1 MPAPPLIP
9 STRYFPPGIRAMV
22 WVVTIANYLVPT
34 RAEINAGTDLSA
46 QIETVNGWSLQGAM
60 VDVPDMGSRFTSQ
73 VPGRL
78 TSPTNDVTCYLS
90 QNSIDVRGLLPRD
103 TNGFMVCA
111 WEGDVPGNKMDVFPA
126 RVVTQAVD
134 TTVDDPGKVTISF
147 AITRL
152 PAINL
157 TIPA

>member
-1 MPAPPLIP
+1 
-9 STRYFPPGIRAMV
+9 
-22 WVVTIANYLVPT
+22 
-34 RAEINAGTDLSA
+34 
-46 QIETVNGWSLQGAM
+46 
-60 VDVPDMGSRFTSQ
+60 VPDMGSRFTSQ

-103 TNGFMVCA
+103 TNGYMVCM

-134 TTVDDPGKVTISF
+134 TTVDDPGKVTVSF
-147 AITRL
+147 AISRL

>member
-1 MPAPPLIP
+1 
-9 STRYFPPGIRAMV
+9 MV
-22 WVVTIANYLVPT
+22 WVVTISNYLAPT
-34 RAEINAGTDLSA
+34 RAEINAGTDISA
-46 QIETVNGWSLQGAM
+46 QVETVNGWSLQGAM

-78 TSPTNDVTCYLS
+78 TSPTNDVTAYLS
-90 QNSIDVRGLLPRD
+90 QNSIDIRGLLPRD
-103 TNGFMVCA
+103 ANGYMVCL
-111 WEGDVPGNKMDVFPA
+111 WEGDVVGNQMDVFPA

-157 TIPA
+157 SIPA

>member
-9 STRYFPPGIRAMV
+9 STRYFAPGIRALV
-22 WVVTIANYLVPT
+22 WVTTMANYLVPT

-46 QIETVNGWSLQGAM
+46 QVATINGWSLQGAM

-78 TSPTNDVTCYLS
+78 TSPTNDVTLYLS
-90 QNSIDVRGLLPRD
+90 QNSIDGRGLLPRD
-103 TNGFMVCA
+103 TNGFMVCM

-134 TTVDDPGKVTISF
+134 TTVDDSGKVTISF
-147 AITRL
+147 AISRL
-152 PAINL
+152 PAINQ